1 MAITALLPS
10 ELSSE
15 ITDLGANDYLVGQKS
30 GESRLSKLKP
40 AAIAPADIGAL
51 PSSTAPYD
59 IGAALKNGDVAEGFY
74 VKDVNLPANSKTSG
88 MAQLHGPYNAGVG
101 NWDWQITFY
110 DYACVITS
118 DLMSFRNRPSND
130 WVDAL
135 AKRFYA
141 RTSDGSPDRTEIGFW
156 MYDYNVGIS
165 SDTYNQLSIMTNGVA
180 QGVFLNGE
188 FASKNVRPTAD
199 ITYRLGKDGNRY
211 IDVWAQ
217 DTTINNSDA
226 TLKTDVAESDLGLEF
241 ILGLRPVSYRW
252 IVAEQLAIP
261 PEEEGGEMT
270 YAPRAG
276 VRKHYGLL
284 AQEVKAALG
293 ERDFAGWGVGET
305 TQTQFLRYSEF
316 IAPLIKAL
324 QELTTR
330 VEALEAATG
339 GTVAS

>member
-1 MAITALLPS
+1 MTITALLPN
-10 ELSSE
+10 ELPDE

-30 GESRLSKLKP
+30 GETKLRKLKP
-40 AAIAPADIGAL
+40 SAISPADIGAANL
-51 PSSTAPYD
+51 AGSISQEFSVSWLNFPADGGGFRGPWVSEKGGYAWQLSS
-59 IGAALKNGDVAEGFY
+59 FY
-74 VKDVNLPANSKTSG
+74 SSYYNTYSVN
-88 MAQLHGPYNAGVG
+88 
-101 NWDWQITFY
+101 
-110 DYACVITS
+110 
-118 DLMSFRNRPSND
+118 
-130 WVDAL
+130 
-135 AKRFYA
+135 FYA
-141 RTSDGSPDRTEIGFW
+141 DNISFLNQNNSDRIPVTAKKFISDPAESTPNRNNVGFW
-156 MYDYNVGIS
+156 F
-165 SDTYNQLSIMTNGVA
+165 SDTAVGVSSNTYGQLEFMVDNTA
-180 QGVFLNGE
+180 QARVIYGE
-188 FASKNVRPTAD
+188 IVTKTVRPAEDNTF
-199 ITYRLGKDGNRY
+199 RLGKDGYTY

-217 DTTINNSDA
+217 DTTINTSDA

>member
-1 MAITALLPS
+1 MAIKPLFPS
-10 ELSSE
+10 ELIPE
-15 ITDLGANDYLVGQKS
+15 ITDLGANDYLVGQKA
-30 GESRLSKLKP
+30 GESKLSKLKP

-51 PSSTAPYD
+51 PTSTVPYD
-59 IGAALKNGDVAEGFY
+59 IGAAKKNGD
-74 VKDVNLPANSKTSG
+74 L
-88 MAQLHGPYNAGVG
+88 AQQFECEELLMPTGSTTKNALIRGT
-101 NWDWQITFY
+101 WDAGLGAYSWQFQVY
-110 DYACVITS
+110 DYTALLRFNAVDIKNRTAS
-118 DLMSFRNRPSND
+118 D
-130 WVDAL
+130 WTDAY
-135 AKRFYA
+135 AKRFYSRASGGSPA
-141 RTSDGSPDRTEIGFW
+141 RTDIGFW
-156 MYDYNVGIS
+156 MYNYNVGIS

-188 FASKNVRPTAD
+188 FASKTVRPTAD

-217 DTTINNSDA
+217 DTTINPSDA
-226 TLKTDVAESDLGLEF
+226 TLKTDITDSDLGLEF
-241 ILGLRPVSYRW
+241 IAALRPVSYRW
-252 IVAEQLAIP
+252 IVAEQVAIP

-316 IAPLIKAL
+316 IAPLIKAV
-324 QELTTR
+324 QELAAR
-330 VEALEAATG
+330 VKELEAATG
-339 GTVAS
+339 GAVAS

>member
-1 MAITALLPS
+1 
-10 ELSSE
+10 
-15 ITDLGANDYLVGQKS
+15 
-30 GESRLSKLKP
+30 
-40 AAIAPADIGAL
+40 
-51 PSSTAPYD
+51 
-59 IGAALKNGDVAEGFY
+59 
-74 VKDVNLPANSKTSG
+74 
-88 MAQLHGPYNAGVG
+88 
-101 NWDWQITFY
+101 
-110 DYACVITS
+110 
-118 DLMSFRNRPSND
+118 MSFRNRPSND

-156 MYDYNVGIS
+156 LWNYNSGIS
-165 SDTYNQLSIMTNGVA
+165 SDTYNQLSIMTNGIA
-180 QGVFLNGE
+180 QGIFLNGE
-188 FASKNVRPTAD
+188 FASKTVRPTDD

-217 DTTINNSDA
+217 DTTINPSDA
-226 TLKTDVAESDLGLEF
+226 TLKTDITDSDLGLEF
-241 ILGLRPVSYRW
+241 IAALRPVSYRW
-252 IVAEQLAIP
+252 IVAEQVAIP

-316 IAPLIKAL
+316 IAPLIKAV
-324 QELTTR
+324 QELAAR
-330 VEALEAATG
+330 VKELEAATG
-339 GTVAS
+339 GAVAS